1 MLNKLL
7 SDMEVIALQE
17 KIPCL
22 DLKGQHQQI
31 KKEVFEA
38 FERVYEE
45 TAFSGGPFVEE
56 FERNFSSFCGT
67 RYAVGV
73 NNGTSALHLALLAL
87 GIGAGDEVIVSA
99 NTFIATAW
107 GVTYTGATPVFVD
120 CTSDTWQIDAA
131 KIEERITPQTKAI
144 IGVHLYGQ
152 PFDVEALQAMCKKHD
167 LYLLEDAAQ
176 AQGAKFKGT
185 PVGGFGEM
193 ACFSFYPGKNL
204 GACGEAGGITTNN
217 EAYYKHLLSLR
228 NHGSMVRYYHDEVG
242 YNMRMGGLEAAS
254 LNVKLK
260 YLPGWNSRRRDIAMR
275 YQREVK
281 NVHLQLQHQPEWAE
295 SIYHLF
301 VVTTEDRDGL
311 IKYLNGNN
319 IYPGLHYPVPCH
331 LQKAYAHL
339 QYREGDCP
347 NAEYL
352 ASHCLSLPM
361 YAELTDE
368 EVDYVVGV
376 LNSYKNA

>member
-1 MLNKLL
+1 MTT
-7 SDMEVIALQE
+7 VAVQE

-31 KKEVFEA
+31 KAEVFEA
-38 FERVYEE
+38 FEKVYES

-56 FERNFSSFCGT
+56 FEKNFSAFCQT
-67 RYAVGV
+67 KFAVGV
-73 NNGTSALHLALLAL
+73 NNGTSALHLAMLAL
-87 GIGAGDEVIVSA
+87 GIGAGDEVIVPA

-120 CTSDTWQIDAA
+120 CTPDTWEIDAA
-131 KIEERITPQTKAI
+131 KIEEQITSRTKAI
-144 IGVHLYGQ
+144 VGVHLYGQ
-152 PFDVEALQAMCKKHD
+152 PFDVEALQGICNKYG

-176 AQGAKFKGT
+176 AQGAKYKDI

-204 GACGEAGGITTNN
+204 GACGEAGCITTNN

-228 NHGSMVRYYHDEVG
+228 NHGASVRYYHDEIG
-242 YNMRMGGLEAAS
+242 YNMRMGGLEGAS

-260 YLPGWNSRRRDIAMR
+260 YLPDWNNRRREIAKC
-275 YQREVK
+275 YQQEIT
-281 NVHLQLQHQPEWAE
+281 NPYIQMQAQPEWAE
-295 SIYHLF
+295 SVYHLF
-301 VVTTEDRDGL
+301 VVTTENRDGL
-311 IKYLNGNN
+311 LSYLNEHN
-319 IYPGLHYPVPCH
+319 IIPGLHYPVPCH

-339 QYREGDCP
+339 GYSEGAFP

-368 EVDYVVGV
+368 EVRYVIEVV
-376 LNSYKNA
+376 NAYSNA